1 MATKK
6 NNPAVAKRIADRK
19 AFVKDKVASKGLDKK
34 EARKRFYVQTRVS
47 EMKAKGKTVTPEMRK
62 KLREKFESGNLS
74 RKGFGAPKRK
84 GGSKKTPAIIPMG
97 PDKKGSV
104 RATGLV
110 TVPVKPVKP
119 GRQPDGSGVL
129 ISAEQRAKQRAA
141 ARNPKIGRQSDGRGV
156 LMSAEEMAKQRA
168 AKKKRAP
175 GTSSKVPRS
184 SAKPTG
190 ARDRN
195 RRTY

>member
-6 NNPAVAKRIADRK
+6 KNPAVAKRIADRK

-119 GRQPDGSGVL
+119 GRQRDGRGVL
-129 ISAEQRAKQRAA
+129 ISAEQRAKEKAA
-141 ARNPKIGRQSDGRGV
+141 ARNPKVGRQSDGRGV
-156 LMSAEEMAKQRA
+156 LMSAEQRA
-168 AKKKRAP
+168 KEKAAKRN
-175 GTSSKVPRS
+175 SKVYPKSLGR
-184 SAKPTG
+184 
-190 ARDRN
+190 
-195 RRTY
+195 

>member
-6 NNPAVAKRIADRK
+6 KNPAVAKRVADRK

-74 RKGFGAPKRK
+74 RKGFAPPKRS
-84 GGSKKTPAIIPMG
+84 GSKKSPAIVPMG
-97 PDKKGSV
+97 PVKKGTV
-104 RATGLV
+104 RNFAKQR
-110 TVPVKPVKP
+110 PAPVKP
-119 GRQPDGSGVL
+119 GRQPDGRGVL
-129 ISAEQRAKQRAA
+129 ISAEQMAKQKAA
-141 ARNPKIGRQSDGRGV
+141 SRNPKVGRQSDGSGV
-156 LMSAEEMAKQRA
+156 LMSAEQRAKQKA
-168 AKKKRAP
+168 AKRNSKGAAGASKEKR
-175 GTSSKVPRS
+175 V
-184 SAKPTG
+184 AKSTG
-190 ARDRN
+190 KLDKN